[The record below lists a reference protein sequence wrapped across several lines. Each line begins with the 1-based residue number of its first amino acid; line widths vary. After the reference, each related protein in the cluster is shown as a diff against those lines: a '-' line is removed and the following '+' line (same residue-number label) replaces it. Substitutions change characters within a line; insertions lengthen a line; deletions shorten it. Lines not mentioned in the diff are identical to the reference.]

1 MEPKPGLENEP
12 TTTILSTKVTPLH
25 SIISPPETIETGE
38 TGETGETQKSTKMK
52 KRNRKHSAQSLPKGL
67 EHHMMKKYVV
77 YYREWID
84 RQHTREREYF
94 KIEKHPD
101 LKKGWTSSKSCK
113 ITIFDKL
120 ATANKIIDDLEEK
133 KKKEM
138 EMEEKAAA
146 EALEEAHANAE
157 EN

>member
-1 MEPKPGLENEP
+1 ME
-12 TTTILSTKVTPLH
+12 TIFSTKVTPLH
-25 SIISPPETIETGE
+25 SVIPPPQENAETGE
-38 TGETGETQKSTKMK
+38 TGETGETQKSNKMK

-101 LKKGWTSSKSCK
+101 LKKGWTSSKSSK

-133 KKKEM
+133 KRKD
-138 EMEEKAAA
+138 MEEKLASVAA
-146 EALEEAHANAE
+146 EAEAEAHANAE

>member
-1 MEPKPGLENEP
+1 ME
-12 TTTILSTKVTPLH
+12 TIFSTKVTPLH
-25 SIISPPETIETGE
+25 SVIPPPHENAETGE
-38 TGETGETQKSTKMK
+38 TGETGETQKSNKMK

-133 KKKEM
+133 KRKD
-138 EMEEKAAA
+138 MEEKLASVAA
-146 EALEEAHANAE
+146 EAEADAHANAE

>member
-1 MEPKPGLENEP
+1 ME
-12 TTTILSTKVTPLH
+12 TILASKVTP
-25 SIISPPETIETGE
+25 PPPPETGE
-38 TGETGETQKSTKMK
+38 TGETGEKNKNLMK

-84 RQHTREREYF
+84 RQHSREREYF

-120 ATANKIIDDLEEK
+120 VAANKIIDDLEEK
-133 KKKEM
+133 KMKEM
-138 EMEEKAAA
+138 EEMEEKMAA
-146 EALEEAHANAE
+146 EKAEAHANAA

>member
-1 MEPKPGLENEP
+1 MG
-12 TTTILSTKVTPLH
+12 TILASKMTP
-25 SIISPPETIETGE
+25 PPPSETGETGEMGE
-38 TGETGETQKSTKMK
+38 TGETGEINKNPMK

-84 RQHTREREYF
+84 RQHSREREYF

-101 LKKGWTSSKSCK
+101 LKKGWTSSKSSK

-120 ATANKIIDDLEEK
+120 AAVNKIIDDLEEK
-133 KKKEM
+133 KRKQ
-138 EMEEKAAA
+138 MEEKPAA
-146 EALEEAHANAE
+146 EVAEAHANAG

>member
-1 MEPKPGLENEP
+1 ME
-12 TTTILSTKVTPLH
+12 TILSSKTTPLH
-25 SIISPPETIETGE
+25 SIVSPPQENAETGE
-38 TGETGETQKSTKMK
+38 TGETGETQKSNKMK

-84 RQHTREREYF
+84 RQHSREREYF

-101 LKKGWTSSKSCK
+101 LKKAWTSSKSCK

-120 ATANKIIDDLEEK
+120 AAANKIIDDLEEK
-133 KKKEM
+133 KRK
-138 EMEEKAAA
+138 EMEEKAVMDS
-146 EALEEAHANAE
+146 LDNAV

>member
-1 MEPKPGLENEP
+1 MG
-12 TTTILSTKVTPLH
+12 TILASKVTPPT
-25 SIISPPETIETGE
+25 PPETGE
-38 TGETGETQKSTKMK
+38 TGETGEINKNMMK

-84 RQHTREREYF
+84 RQHSREREYF

-120 ATANKIIDDLEEK
+120 AAVNKIIDDLEEK
-133 KKKEM
+133 KRKEM
-138 EMEEKAAA
+138 EEMEEKVAA
-146 EALEEAHANAE
+146 EKAEAHANAE

>member
-1 MEPKPGLENEP
+1 ME
-12 TTTILSTKVTPLH
+12 TILASKVTPLH
-25 SIISPPETIETGE
+25 SVVSTPQENVQTGE
-38 TGETGETQKSTKMK
+38 TGETGETQKSNKMK

-101 LKKGWTSSKSCK
+101 LKKGWTSSKSSK

-133 KKKEM
+133 KRKD
-138 EMEEKAAA
+138 MEEKLASVAA
-146 EALEEAHANAE
+146 EAEAEAHANAE

>member
-1 MEPKPGLENEP
+1 ME
-12 TTTILSTKVTPLH
+12 TILSSKVTPLH
-25 SIISPPETIETGE
+25 SIISPPETTETTETGE
-38 TGETGETQKSTKMK
+38 TGETREINKNKMK

-84 RQHTREREYF
+84 RQHLREREYF

-120 ATANKIIDDLEEK
+120 ATANKVIDDLEEK
-133 KKKEM
+133 KRK

-146 EALEEAHANAE
+146 EAAVEAEADANAT

>member
-1 MEPKPGLENEP
+1 MG
-12 TTTILSTKVTPLH
+12 TILASKMTP
-25 SIISPPETIETGE
+25 PPPSETGEMGETGE
-38 TGETGETQKSTKMK
+38 TGETGEINKNPMK

-84 RQHTREREYF
+84 RQHSREREYF

-101 LKKGWTSSKSCK
+101 LKKGWTSSKSSK

-120 ATANKIIDDLEEK
+120 AAVNKIIDDLEEK
-133 KKKEM
+133 KRK
-138 EMEEKAAA
+138 EMEEKPAA
-146 EALEEAHANAE
+146 EVAEAHANAG

>member
-1 MEPKPGLENEP
+1 ME
-12 TTTILSTKVTPLH
+12 TIFSTKVTPLH
-25 SIISPPETIETGE
+25 SIVSPSETGE

-101 LKKGWTSSKSCK
+101 LKKGWTSSKSSK

-133 KKKEM
+133 KRKEI
-138 EMEEKAAA
+138 EEKAAA
-146 EALEEAHANAE
+146 EAEAHANAE

>member
-1 MEPKPGLENEP
+1 ME
-12 TTTILSTKVTPLH
+12 TILASKVTPLH
-25 SIISPPETIETGE
+25 SIISTPKENTQTGEAGE
-38 TGETGETQKSTKMK
+38 TGEKEKSTKMK

-120 ATANKIIDDLEEK
+120 ATANKKIDNLEEK
-133 KKKEM
+133 KRK
-138 EMEEKAAA
+138 EMEEKAAT
-146 EALEEAHANAE
+146 EAEAHANAA

>member
-1 MEPKPGLENEP
+1 ME
-12 TTTILSTKVTPLH
+12 TILSTKVTPVH
-25 SIISPPETIETGE
+25 SIISSQETANTGETGE
-38 TGETGETQKSTKMK
+38 TGEAGETQKSTKMK

-120 ATANKIIDDLEEK
+120 AAANKIIDDLEEK

-146 EALEEAHANAE
+146 EALEEAHANAA

>member
-1 MEPKPGLENEP
+1 ME
-12 TTTILSTKVTPLH
+12 TILSTKVTPLH
-25 SIISPPETIETGE
+25 SIISSQETTNTGETGE
-38 TGETGETQKSTKMK
+38 TGEAGETQKSTKMK

-120 ATANKIIDDLEEK
+120 AAANKIIDDLEEK

-138 EMEEKAAA
+138 EMEENAAT
-146 EALEEAHANAE
+146 EALEDAHANAA

>member
-1 MEPKPGLENEP
+1 MG
-12 TTTILSTKVTPLH
+12 TILASKVTP
-25 SIISPPETIETGE
+25 PPPSETGE
-38 TGETGETQKSTKMK
+38 TGETGEINKNPMK

-84 RQHTREREYF
+84 RQHSREREYF

-101 LKKGWTSSKSCK
+101 FKKGWTSSKSSK

-120 ATANKIIDDLEEK
+120 AAVNKIIDDLEEK
-133 KKKEM
+133 KRK
-138 EMEEKAAA
+138 EMEEKPAA
-146 EALEEAHANAE
+146 EVADAHANAA